1 MHAPKRSNYQDPHFL
16 PEVASLTKQIEALT
30 WQSKNLVTIGIFVA
44 D

>member
-1 MHAPKRSNYQDPHFL
+1 MHATKRNNYQDPQLL
-16 PEVASLTKQIEALT
+16 PEMASFTKHIEAFT